1 MYIGL
6 MIIAV
11 IFIFKTDILYKH
23 NEKKKIIRKKY

>member
-1 MYIGL
+1 

-23 NEKKKIIRKKY
+23 NEKKAIKKK